1 MNTSEM
7 LCPICKLPLVSIE
20 SFCYEDEDVMRYSNY
35 SEKWICATPSC
46 ICHTQNCYWNDDGDY
61 FSGDI
66 SSLKIFPDGKYGA
79 LNSFAKKMEI
89 EVYGKGLKK
98 KIYLS
103 PILTFGWLKPM
114 IEIKYKGNE
123 MGEVL
128 GKSYKLKFLKKD
140 GDRGYCTYYTSA
152 LSMLWFRIK
161 CFKRDLKNHRK
172 KRNHYTIKELSD
184 EFKRNEWNNDWHY
197 KLFHFIIEKIY
208 YKTYK
213 EVANYN
219 SYKHII
225 SKYRSVEITSEQYEL
240 LKSLCPD
247 YIDLLSE
254 IKNHHIKGDWLKQV
268 IREAKLERIM
278 ND

>member
-7 LCPICKLPLVSIE
+7 LCPLCKLPLVSIE
-20 SFCYEDEDVMRYSNY
+20 RFCYEDFMQCSNY
-35 SEKWICATPSC
+35 SEKWICATPGC
-46 ICHTQNCYWNDDGDY
+46 VCHTKNSYWNDDGDF
-61 FSGDI
+61 FSGDM
-66 SSLKIFPDGKYGA
+66 SKSYEIFPDQKYAA
-79 LNSFAKKMEI
+79 LNSFAKKCEI
-89 EVYGKGLKK
+89 EIYGYGLKR

-128 GKSYKLKFLKKD
+128 GKSYKLKFLEKD
-140 GDRGYCTYYTSA
+140 GDRGYCTYYTSPI
-152 LSMLWFRIK
+152 SMLLLRIK
-161 CFKRDLKNHRK
+161 CFKRDLKNYRK
-172 KRNHYTIKELSD
+172 KRND
-184 EFKRNEWNNDWHY
+184 WNNDWYH
-197 KLFHFIIEKIY
+197 KLFHWFVETFY

-213 EVANYN
+213 EVSNYN
-219 SYKHII
+219 EYSYYIK
-225 SKYRSVEITSEQYEL
+225 L
-240 LKSLCPD
+240 LKGTEIDYYQYVTLKKLCPN

-254 IKNHHIKGDWLKQV
+254 IKYYNLKGDFLKQV